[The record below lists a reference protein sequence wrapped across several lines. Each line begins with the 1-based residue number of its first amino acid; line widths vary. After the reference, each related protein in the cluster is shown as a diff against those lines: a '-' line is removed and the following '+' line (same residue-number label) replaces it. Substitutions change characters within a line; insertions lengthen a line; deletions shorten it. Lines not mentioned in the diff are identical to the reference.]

1 MQRSPSLPQN
11 PLGLHE
17 MRAIDHLS
25 IEIDYA
31 GLGRRL
37 EGCHDSTIE
46 IPSLAW
52 NGISR
57 AAVPALRRAPGSQRR
72 LRKC

>member
-11 PLGLHE
+11 PPGLHE

-46 IPSLAW
+46 IPSLA
-52 NGISR
+52 
-57 AAVPALRRAPGSQRR
+57 
-72 LRKC
+72 